1 MILVLIK
8 KLLLQA
14 MLSCFLI
21 TLSCSDSCKV
31 VKLMTYN
38 IRLDTKEDGINQWN
52 YRKKGLIALIK
63 KLNPDILGIQEGL
76 PNQISYLSKQLDGY
90 SLIGEG
96 REGANNGEYCAIYYK
111 NKKFKL
117 EKGETFWLSET
128 PEIPSIGWDAA
139 LKRIATVGVFKAL
152 NSNRKL
158 VVYNSHFDHIGKIAR
173 EKSVDVIL
181 NHIEGNEYFKNELV
195 FMGDL
200 NSTPNEL
207 SIKLMKE
214 VFDDSFEKFAIKK
227 PYGTYNGFDSKS
239 DLSKRI
245 DYIFT
250 KNMSISKYER
260 ISEKLPNGLWPS
272 DHFPILI
279 EIK

>member
-14 MLSCFLI
+14 MLLCFLI

-38 IRLDTKEDGINQWN
+38 IRFDTKEDGINQWN
-52 YRKKGLIALIK
+52 YRKKGLITLIK

-96 REGANNGEYCAIYYK
+96 REGENNGEYCAIYYK

-207 SIKLMKE
+207 SIKLIKK

-250 KNMSISKYER
+250 KNMSISKYDR